1 MGCKIKERREFL
13 KMSQEELAEKS
24 AVSRATISS
33 LENNS
38 ERNTSTKILKRIAS
52 ALDTTVGELF
62 LQMMS
67 KGLDTSSKTI
77 SLEGGKTWTTQ
88 QGREGISRPTICC
101 RSPLAFTVVA
111 TAGIQLEA
119 SMPKV
124 TGGLFSLI
132 FARHLATK
140 TPITKAKKSI
150 RRKSA
155 S

>member
-62 LQMMS
+62 
-67 KGLDTSSKTI
+67 
-77 SLEGGKTWTTQ
+77 
-88 QGREGISRPTICC
+88 
-101 RSPLAFTVVA
+101 
-111 TAGIQLEA
+111 
-119 SMPKV
+119 
-124 TGGLFSLI
+124 
-132 FARHLATK
+132 FADDV
-140 TPITKAKKSI
+140 
-150 RRKSA
+150 
-155 S
+155 

>member
-62 LQMMS
+62 
-67 KGLDTSSKTI
+67 
-77 SLEGGKTWTTQ
+77 
-88 QGREGISRPTICC
+88 
-101 RSPLAFTVVA
+101 
-111 TAGIQLEA
+111 
-119 SMPKV
+119 
-124 TGGLFSLI
+124 
-132 FARHLATK
+132 FADD
-140 TPITKAKKSI
+140 I
-150 RRKSA
+150 
-155 S
+155 